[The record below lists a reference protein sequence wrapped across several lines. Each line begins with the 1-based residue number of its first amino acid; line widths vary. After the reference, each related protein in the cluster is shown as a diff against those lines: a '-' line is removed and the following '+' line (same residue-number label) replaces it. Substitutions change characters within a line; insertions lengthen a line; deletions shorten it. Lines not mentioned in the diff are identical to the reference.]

1 MIYYTST
8 DLPVAEKL
16 AKAFEAKYP
25 GIAVRV
31 ERTGAERVFQRIGQ
45 EYSSNIHAV
54 DVVNSSD
61 AAHFIVWKRDGIL
74 APYVPEEVAKFYPAE
89 HRDPDGQF
97 ASFRVWLSII
107 AYNTNLVKAEDA
119 PKSFADLLDPKW
131 KGKIVKAHPGYSGTI
146 MTATYQMQ
154 RDLGWSF
161 FEQLAKQNIMQVQSS
176 ADPPKKLDLGERA
189 VMADGNEYNIFQ
201 MKEAGRP
208 VEPVYATEGSPLII
222 GPNGIF
228 KDAPQ
233 SERGKAVPVVQPQPR
248 GPAAHHRCRRPAL
261 GACADGR
268 EGGAQA
274 AQGHQDHEGRRRGGR
289 ERERIRSRRA
299 TPRSS
304 ASDPNDLRTAQNFRR
319 RNACRKDRRA
329 ASRARLPA
337 ATTRKCEDLL
347 IDVVGLCVTARNEDY
362 VRSALAGCDDDGPC
376 TAIGH
381 ARTLTAAGAAFVN
394 GTAAHG
400 EDFDDTFEGG
410 PVHAGAVIVPAVLAA
425 CERHNPDGR
434 MALIGIAV
442 GTEVLCRLSLV
453 VPKAVHKAGFHPT
466 AVFGAMGAAAGV
478 GAALGLNA
486 RQIVDALGIAG
497 SMAGGIIEYLAEGAW
512 TKRLHAGWAAQ
523 SGIRAALLARGGFVG
538 PRTVFEGVHGLFH
551 GFAHT
556 TEGDYDAL
564 TGDFGTRWVTDTLAF
579 KPYPC
584 GTMAQPY
591 IDCARRLAARGIK
604 PEDVAEIV
612 CEVAEGTVHRLWE
625 PLADKQ
631 RPRNGYAAKF
641 AVPYLLATG
650 FVHGGVGLGAFTESA
665 IRDPRVLA
673 LAAKVKFVIDPDNPY
688 PNNYTGHIRATLKD
702 GSVIEERQPYLRGG
716 AQEPLTRQDVTDKF
730 ALNAQHGGWSKAQSD
745 AALKLMAGL
754 YRDKIDLSSL
764 RG

>member
-1 MIYYTST
+1 MASE
-8 DLPVAEKL
+8 LPKISVA
-16 AKAFEAKYP
+16 
-25 GIAVRV
+25 
-31 ERTGAERVFQRIGQ
+31 
-45 EYSSNIHAV
+45 
-54 DVVNSSD
+54 
-61 AAHFIVWKRDGIL
+61 
-74 APYVPEEVAKFYPAE
+74 
-89 HRDPDGQF
+89 
-97 ASFRVWLSII
+97 
-107 AYNTNLVKAEDA
+107 
-119 PKSFADLLDPKW
+119 
-131 KGKIVKAHPGYSGTI
+131 
-146 MTATYQMQ
+146 
-154 RDLGWSF
+154 
-161 FEQLAKQNIMQVQSS
+161 EQLAEKIV
-176 ADPPKKLDLGERA
+176 
-189 VMADGNEYNIFQ
+189 
-201 MKEAGRP
+201 
-208 VEPVYATEGSPLII
+208 
-222 GPNGIF
+222 
-228 KDAPQ
+228 
-233 SERGKAVPVVQPQPR
+233 
-248 GPAAHHRCRRPAL
+248 AL
-261 GACADGR
+261 KPG
-268 EGGAQA
+268 
-274 AQGHQDHEGRRRGGR
+274 
-289 ERERIRSRRA
+289 
-299 TPRSS
+299 T
-304 ASDPNDLRTAQNFRR
+304 
-319 RNACRKDRRA
+319 
-329 ASRARLPA
+329 LPA
-337 ATTRKCEDLL
+337 TTMRKCEDLL

-362 VRSALAGCDDDGPC
+362 IESTLAGCDDDGLC

-381 ARTLTAAGAAFVN
+381 KRTLNAAGAALVN

-434 MALIGIAV
+434 MALIGIAA

-466 AVFGAMGAAAGV
+466 AIFGAMGAAAGV
-478 GAALGLNA
+478 GAALNLNA

-512 TKRLHAGWAAQ
+512 TKRFHAGWAAQ

-556 TEGDYDAL
+556 SHGDYDAL
-564 TGDFGTRWVTDTLAF
+564 LGDFGTRWVTDTLAF

-591 IDCARRLAARGIK
+591 VDCARRLAAQGIK
-604 PEDVAEIV
+604 PEDVKEIV

-641 AVPYLLATG
+641 ATPYLLAAG

-665 IRDPRVLA
+665 IRDERVLA

-702 GSVIEERQPYLRGG
+702 GSVIEERQPHLRGG

-730 ALNAQHGGWSKAQSD
+730 TLNAAHGGWSKARSD
-745 AALKLMAGL
+745 AALKLMAELRNG
-754 YRDKIDLSSL
+754 RIDLSSL

>member
-1 MIYYTST
+1 MTS
-8 DLPVAEKL
+8 PGISVAETL
-16 AKAFEAKYP
+16 AE
-25 GIAVRV
+25 
-31 ERTGAERVFQRIGQ
+31 
-45 EYSSNIHAV
+45 
-54 DVVNSSD
+54 
-61 AAHFIVWKRDGIL
+61 
-74 APYVPEEVAKFYPAE
+74 
-89 HRDPDGQF
+89 
-97 ASFRVWLSII
+97 
-107 AYNTNLVKAEDA
+107 
-119 PKSFADLLDPKW
+119 
-131 KGKIVKAHPGYSGTI
+131 KIVALQPG
-146 MTATYQMQ
+146 A
-154 RDLGWSF
+154 
-161 FEQLAKQNIMQVQSS
+161 
-176 ADPPKKLDLGERA
+176 
-189 VMADGNEYNIFQ
+189 
-201 MKEAGRP
+201 
-208 VEPVYATEGSPLII
+208 
-222 GPNGIF
+222 
-228 KDAPQ
+228 
-233 SERGKAVPVVQPQPR
+233 
-248 GPAAHHRCRRPAL
+248 
-261 GACADGR
+261 
-268 EGGAQA
+268 
-274 AQGHQDHEGRRRGGR
+274 
-289 ERERIRSRRA
+289 
-299 TPRSS
+299 
-304 ASDPNDLRTAQNFRR
+304 
-319 RNACRKDRRA
+319 
-329 ASRARLPA
+329 LPA
-337 ATTRKCEDLL
+337 VTTRKCEELL
-347 IDVVGLCVTARNEDY
+347 VDVVGLCVTARNEDY
-362 VRSALAGCDDDGPC
+362 IESALAGCDDDGPC

-434 MALIGIAV
+434 MALVGIAV

-556 TEGDYDAL
+556 TQGNYGAL
-564 TGDFGTRWVTDTLAF
+564 TDDFGMRWVTDTLAF

-591 IDCARRLAARGIK
+591 IDCARRLAARGVK
-604 PEDVAEIV
+604 AEDVVEIV

-650 FVHGGVGLGAFTESA
+650 FVDGGVGLSAFTERA
-665 IRDPRVLA
+665 ISDPHVLT

-688 PNNYTGHIRATLKD
+688 PNNYTGHLRATMKD
-702 GSVIEERQPYLRGG
+702 GSVIGERQPYLRGG
-716 AQEPLTRQDVTDKF
+716 AREPLTRQDVTDKF
-730 ALNAQHGGWSKAQSD
+730 VLNAQHGGWSKAQSD
-745 AALKLMAGL
+745 GALKLMAGL
-754 YRDKIDLSSL
+754 YHDRIDLSSL